1 MAEKASKLHKMK
13 AALQPSGRDNLF
25 RETKSREEPAGES
38 PAAQKPAAGGVLK
51 GDRFTEKVTFPMTP
65 EQKQFLY
72 EIAEDF
78 QRKRTS
84 KQEPINRN
92 TVLRCLVEVLRDA
105 TFEESD
111 RANTEQ
117 ELLQIFKKKLGQ

>member
-1 MAEKASKLHKMK
+1 MAEKTSKLHKMK
-13 AALQPSGRDNLF
+13 AALQSPKRDDLF
-25 RETKSREEPAGES
+25 RETKPHGVQAGGS
-38 PAAQKPAAGGVLK
+38 PTVEKPAVNFLK

-72 EIAEDF
+72 EVAEDF

-92 TVLRCLVEVLRDA
+92 TVLRCLVEVLRDVSFA
-105 TFEESD
+105 ETD
-111 RANTEQ
+111 RANTEE